1 MATKEP
7 NKDQPQSAPTP
18 TGTPERIEFRPN
30 PKVHL
35 VEAGDVALSNWV
47 GRVGDRRVRV
57 YRGAPAKKI
66 PDAVQKAMAESGVLI
81 GRITLEELGL
91 RSVPGRQAGARIVSV
106 TD

>member
-7 NKDQPQSAPTP
+7 NKDQPQAAATS
-18 TGTPERIEFRPN
+18 GNERMEYRPN

-35 VEAGDVALSNWV
+35 AEAGDVALSNWV

-57 YRGAPAKKI
+57 YRGASAKKI
-66 PDAVQKAMAESGVLI
+66 PDAVQKAMADSGVLI
-81 GRITLEELGL
+81 GRITLEELGM
-91 RSVPGRQAGARIVSV
+91 RSLPGRPAGARVIAV